1 MFKLRLF
8 DDKHY
13 KGENVVDAISIRC
26 SNFNKDTILHIKYT
40 TIEGMITI
48 FVLNAI
54 LNHVGMSWIICSNN
68 GMFYKIE
75 ENNHPDWFNTGTWYN
90 KAIC

>member
-13 KGENVVDAISIRC
+13 KGENVVDAIAIRC

-40 TIEGMITI
+40 AIERMITI

-54 LNHVGMSWIICSNN
+54 FYHLGMSWIICFNN
-68 GMFYKIE
+68 TMLCEIE
-75 ENNHPDWFNTGTWYN
+75 ENDYPN
-90 KAIC
+90 